1 MRPVF
6 TFENV
11 HYCWIK
17 HLNIYSILWFKLVV
31 AVVKRN
37 PNLTL
42 IFAFLHKLV
51 EILIDYFKNLEEESI
66 RQVKVLI

>member
-1 MRPVF
+1 MMVCII
-6 TFENV
+6 V
-11 HYCWIK
+11 G
-17 HLNIYSILWFKLVV
+17 LNISIFIVKRNFNIVV

-66 RQVKVLI
+66 R